1 MTAKLLWCYFKGHN
15 ILNNTTIRRPQ
26 KMVAVGN
33 DALVKSPVSRDTS
46 CRKFQPWQPVATRSS
61 PEVDFETTNH
71 LQRLGHHRCHLWL
84 LGSGGRW
91 GRHWNWGWPGAR
103 WSRLRHRLGRSRRR
117 PRIFFWLKGWRWRR
131 RWHGCEP
138 RTASRSVLLLG
149 SEDVPGSLGDPVH
162 VGKLRFPM
170 IVFGLRKE
178 Q

>member
-1 MTAKLLWCYFKGHN
+1 MDGEVTFCSEFFICRAFQQDLTEILNRTSSTFFMTAKLLWCYFEGHN
-15 ILNNTTIRRPQ
+15 ILNNTTIRTPQ

-91 GRHWNWGWPGAR
+91 GRH
-103 WSRLRHRLGRSRRR
+103 
-117 PRIFFWLKGWRWRR
+117 
-131 RWHGCEP
+131 
-138 RTASRSVLLLG
+138 
-149 SEDVPGSLGDPVH
+149 
-162 VGKLRFPM
+162 
-170 IVFGLRKE
+170 
-178 Q
+178 

>member
-61 PEVDFETTNH
+61 PEVDFETSNH
-71 LQRLGHHRCHLWL
+71 LQRLGHYWCHLRL
-84 LGSGGRW
+84 LGSGGGRR
-91 GRHWNWGWPGAR
+91 GRHRNWGWSGAGR
-103 WSRLRHRLGRSRRR
+103 SGLRHRSGRL
-117 PRIFFWLKGWRWRR
+117 PRIFFWLKECCWRR
-131 RWHGCEP
+131 RRWCGCEP
-138 RTASRSVLLLG
+138 GTATCSVLLLG
-149 SEDVPGSLGDPVH
+149 TDDVPGSLSDPVH
-162 VGKLRFPM
+162 IGKLRFPM
-170 IVFGLRKE
+170 IVFGLRKD